1 MVHRNTE
8 KPNLWYHQ

>member
-8 KPNLWYHQ
+8 KPNLWYH